1 MMLRRCCRDS
11 LLICSYAIL
20 CFVLQGNRVVE
31 AFEGEK
37 GFRRHTIPS
46 DPTRRTALE
55 RISFLTLA
63 NIGLL
68 LSPPTNPSHAAAN
81 ELDNN
86 NNNGG
91 DLSLALPMGPEGESK
106 PSAPIEYLLPAA
118 RVGVYIYQL
127 FAFTQELAKLQV
139 QQTSSDSNGNTQ
151 NDLIAKLDALLVSP
165 PSFIKTSDPS
175 VSRGSQYG
183 STLPIVGEIGVAAQK
198 QQERRDRAIDVGF
211 LPQFFEVGELV
222 GERRQWNQLQTAEKQ
237 REGASEI
244 RRAFNIYT
252 TNLNFNSN
260 KYQWVGSSQ
269 EKSQR
274 IRNDRL
280 PTTTDVIRSDLDA
293 RDLYRN
299 QVQTSLDDAIAE
311 FVYQKKESND
321 DIQKFDATEL
331 LDILKQA
338 QTSVDKWFGFIPD
351 QDVKSAL
358 EAVQREQA

>member
-1 MMLRRCCRDS
+1 MIRFCHGHILFLSIAVVLFLSSGNDTADAFDAEGLRR
-11 LLICSYAIL
+11 ATMPTA
-20 CFVLQGNRVVE
+20 Q
-31 AFEGEK
+31 
-37 GFRRHTIPS
+37 
-46 DPTRRTALE
+46 TRRASLE
-55 RISFLTLA
+55 RISILTLA
-63 NIGLL
+63 GFGVVV
-68 LSPPTNPSHAAAN
+68 SPSGPSYAA
-81 ELDNN
+81 DD
-86 NNNGG
+86 G
-91 DLSLALPMGPEGESK
+91 DLSLAQPMGPAGEAR
-106 PSAPIEYLLPAA
+106 PSAPLEFLLPAA

-127 FAFTQELAKLQV
+127 FSFTEELAKLQ
-139 QQTSSDSNGNTQ
+139 TSKSETNTEEQ
-151 NDLIAKLDALLVSP
+151 RVIATKKDIIDKLDSLLLSP
-165 PSFIKTSDPS
+165 PSFIKGNDPTVSRSDP
-175 VSRGSQYG
+175 YG
-183 STLPIVGEIGVAAQK
+183 KNSLPIVGEIGVAARK
-198 QQERRDRAIDVGF
+198 QQERRERAIDVGF
-211 LPQFFEVGELV
+211 APQFFEVGQLV
-222 GERRQWNQLQTAEKQ
+222 GERRQWNQLQNSERK

-244 RRAFNIYT
+244 RRSFNIYT
-252 TNLNFNSN
+252 TNLNFNPN

-311 FVYQKKESND
+311 FIYQKKESNE

-338 QTSVDKWFGFIPD
+338 QSSVDKWFGFIPD

>member
-1 MMLRRCCRDS
+1 MMFRKYRGRIPALS
-11 LLICSYAIL
+11 AA
-20 CFVLQGNRVVE
+20 VLWFISSGNE
-31 AFEGEK
+31 IADAFDAKDIGRTK
-37 GFRRHTIPS
+37 RPTDH
-46 DPTRRTALE
+46 TRRTALG

-63 NIGLL
+63 NFGVV
-68 LSPPTNPSHAAAN
+68 LSPKIPSYAL
-81 ELDNN
+81 EDEK
-86 NNNGG
+86 G
-91 DLSLALPMGPEGESK
+91 DLSLAQPMGPSGDSR
-106 PSAPIEYLLPAA
+106 PSAPLEFLLPAA

-127 FAFTQELAKLQV
+127 FSFTEQLVKLQ
-139 QQTSSDSNGNTQ
+139 QDSADNASTEEQKNV
-151 NDLIAKLDALLVSP
+151 IAKLDALLLSP
-165 PSFIKTSDPS
+165 PSFINAKDPS
-175 VSRGSQYG
+175 VSRSDPYG
-183 STLPIVGEIGVAAQK
+183 KNSLPIVGELGVAARK
-198 QQERRDRAIDVGF
+198 QQERRERAIDVGF
-211 LPQFFEVGELV
+211 APQFFEVGELV
-222 GERRQWNQLQTAEKQ
+222 GERRQWNQLQSSERK
-237 REGASEI
+237 REGASEV

-274 IRNDRL
+274 IRSDKL

-299 QVQTSLDDAIAE
+299 QVQTSLDDAVAE
-311 FVYQKKESND
+311 FVYQKKESGDNV
-321 DIQKFDATEL
+321 QKFDATEL